1 MSRALS
7 DLEPV
12 IEQMAHRL
20 IGAAAT
26 IGMELYVV
34 HTFRTIE
41 EQDAIYAKG
50 RTAPGD
56 VVTNVKG
63 GASYHNYG
71 LAFDV
76 AFEDEYGK
84 PVWDGPWDLLGRLGE
99 QIGLEWGGRWTKP
112 DMGHFQ
118 APGIIDLTGRG
129 YIDLEATG

>member
-84 PVWDGPWDLLGRLGE
+84 PVGYRPWEPLGGLG
-99 QIGLEWGGRWTKP
+99 GT
-112 DMGHFQ
+112 
-118 APGIIDLTGRG
+118 TGREG
-129 YIDLEATG
+129 GVR